1 MARVFVSYRRADG
14 AYGVGWLAERLR
26 SLDSINEVQTA
37 FHDGGLKAGDNFH
50 QALEKEIADSDLL
63 IAVIGPQWRGDAAD
77 GPSRIQDQDDWV
89 VREIAA
95 AFEQNKLVVPVI
107 LSGGEHPLA
116 SQVHPSIA
124 EIARLHAVRFGSE
137 RDLNTIVDQV
147 EQRLREIDLSRARL
161 AGLESP
167 IQVPR
172 LKNLSLLVLA
182 CLLVAGI
189 CGFVGGWAT
198 REGICSG
205 KCTLGDSAHE
215 TLIVI
220 LLPLI
225 GVYIGAIAPVGFVMA
240 RRMARV
246 ADFKWLPLLA
256 IVGFS
261 AAAVALALASF
272 NSSSESPTSSNS
284 APDPR
289 IWFFFAAV
297 LVMLFP
303 WALALNAASC
313 SVPRAQQHEL
323 ARRVDYVGL
332 LEDTERWAAMV
343 LAIVI
348 AAAVVLAAAI
358 ADASDK
364 LEFNPLLLLTF
375 AVLISALLIGSHLWN
390 QAKLVEYEAVLK
402 EDLKEVAPALPTERT
417 NRLCRSYRAWARGGL
432 RVVSRAPRGRSRR
445 CCRLLCVLNPHKGK
459 RPAFAGL
466 FSCLEDV
473 GRQTAGVAGS
483 SSGTAR
489 S

>member
-50 QALEKEIADSDLL
+50 DALHKEIAGSDLL
-63 IAVIGPQWRGDAAD
+63 IAIIGPQWRGDAAD

-89 VREIAA
+89 VREIAS
-95 AFEQNKLVVPVI
+95 AFEQHKLVIPVI

-124 EIARLHAVRFGSE
+124 EIAKLHAVRFTNE
-137 RDLNTIVDQV
+137 RDLNTLVDQV
-147 EQRLREIDLSRARL
+147 EQRLHDIDLSRARI

-167 IQVPR
+167 IEVPR
-172 LKNLSLLVLA
+172 LKNPWLLVLA
-182 CLLVAGI
+182 CLIVAGI
-189 CGFVGGWAT
+189 CGALGGWAT
-198 REGICSG
+198 REGICTG
-205 KCTLGDSAHE
+205 KCTFGDSSQE

-225 GVYIGAIAPVGFVMA
+225 GVYIGAIAPVGFVLA
-240 RRMARV
+240 RRMAHV

-261 AAAVALALASF
+261 AAGVALALASF
-272 NSSSESPTSSNS
+272 NSSSESPTSSNA

-303 WALALNAASC
+303 WTLALNAASC
-313 SVPRAQQHEL
+313 SAPRAQPHEL
-323 ARRVDYVGL
+323 ARRVGYVGL

-343 LAIVI
+343 LAVVI
-348 AAAVVLAAAI
+348 AAAVVLAAAV
-358 ADASDK
+358 AETSDK

-390 QAKLVEYEAVLK
+390 EAKLVEYESVLK
-402 EDLKEVAPALPTERT
+402 EDLKQLPPRYQKNVRTGSVAATALGQGAGFASFLALP
-417 NRLCRSYRAWARGGL
+417 AVVAVV
-432 RVVSRAPRGRSRR
+432 VVSLS
-445 CCRLLCVLNPHKGK
+445 
-459 RPAFAGL
+459 AF
-466 FSCLEDV
+466 
-473 GRQTAGVAGS
+473 
-483 SSGTAR
+483 
-489 S
+489 